1 MSHRHTSLRH
11 NGGSKPKRTD
21 APPPSGRAVNR
32 INGDDET
39 WSHEHSAI
47 EYQIQGWGAPYFA
60 IGPKGH
66 VVVTPSGQAGPSIDL
81 FELALDLKARGLV
94 LPMLFRFS
102 DIVGHRI
109 ARISKSFER
118 AINEYEYPGT
128 YRGVFPV
135 KVNQQRHVVEEV
147 VRSGLDYSFGLEA
160 GSKPE
165 LLIALSLTLPP
176 DALIICNGYKDT
188 KYIETALLAQ
198 RLNKTVVIVLERLE
212 EVDIV
217 LDASERLGIV
227 PVLGVRAK
235 LTTKGV
241 GRWARSAG
249 DRAKFGLTT
258 AEIVQLVDRLG
269 QHDMLHTLQMLHFH
283 IGSQISS
290 IIPIKNALQEASNIY
305 VELAKMGCAMG
316 YMDVGGGLAIDYDGS
331 KTDFHASKNYDLQE
345 YAYDV
350 VGSIQEACNKADVA
364 VPTLVS
370 ESGRAVAAH
379 HAVLV
384 FEVVG
389 KNEVRFGEPSAPAP
403 EAHRLLQE
411 LYETY
416 QGIMPKNVQESFHDA
431 SQAKEESQS
440 LFRYG
445 YLTLRERAQAERL
458 YWHCC
463 EKIHNTLGRVKFI
476 PEELQ
481 DLNRTL
487 SAIYYCNFSIFQS
500 APDIW
505 AINQLFPIMP
515 IHRLDERPSVSATL
529 ADLTCDSDGQIENF
543 IDLED
548 VKDTLNVHPIRQGEP
563 YLMGMFL
570 NGAYQEI
577 LGDLHNLFG
586 DTNAAHVKLEGDGYR
601 VEHVVKGDSVT
612 EVLRYVEYD
621 PEHMVEAVRR
631 QAEGAVSERRLTN
644 EQMRMLLD
652 HYEASLRS
660 YTYLTED

>member
-1 MSHRHTSLRH
+1 MAHQ
-11 NGGSKPKRTD
+11 PKKLALDSWTVED
-21 APPPSGRAVNR
+21 ALELYQVPKWGQGYFEVN
-32 INGDDET
+32 
-39 WSHEHSAI
+39 A
-47 EYQIQGWGAPYFA
+47 A
-60 IGPKGH
+60 GH
-66 VVVTPSGQAGPSIDL
+66 VVVRPYATPDAEIDL
-81 FELALDLKARGLV
+81 FELVQGLRERDLTTPV
-94 LPMLFRFS
+94 VVRFS
-102 DIVGHRI
+102 EILRHRLTKLHE
-109 ARISKSFER
+109 AFAR
-118 AINEYEYPGT
+118 AIEENEYRNRYCA
-128 YRGVFPV
+128 VFPI
-135 KVNQQRHVVEEV
+135 KVNQQRLVVEEV
-147 VRSGLDYSFGLEA
+147 YRYGAEFNFGLEA

-165 LLIALSLTLPP
+165 LLIALSVTLPQ
-176 DALIICNGYKDT
+176 DSLIICNGYKDT

-198 RLNKTVVIVLERLE
+198 RMNKTVIIVLERIE
-212 EVDIV
+212 EVDTV
-217 LDASERLGIV
+217 LDASQRLGIV
-227 PVLGVRAK
+227 PLLGVRAK
-235 LTTKGV
+235 LTSKGV

-258 AEIVQLVDRLG
+258 AEIVQLVDRLA
-269 QHDMLHTLQMLHFH
+269 QHQMLHTLQMLHFH

-290 IIPIKNALQEASNIY
+290 IIPIKNAMQEASNIY

-345 YAYDV
+345 YAYDIV
-350 VGSIQEACNKADVA
+350 ASIQDACRKASVP

-370 ESGRAVAAH
+370 ESGRAVAAQ

-389 KNEVRFGEPSAPAP
+389 KNEVRFGEPSKPPADS
-403 EAHRLLQE
+403 HRLLLE

-416 QGIMPKNVQESFHDA
+416 QGIMPKNVQESYHDA
-431 SQAKEESQS
+431 SQAKEESIS

-445 YLTLRERAQAERL
+445 YMTLRERAQAERL

-463 EKIHNTLGRVKFI
+463 EKIANTLQRVKFI

-481 DLNRTL
+481 DLDRTL

-505 AINQLFPIMP
+505 AIDQLFPIMP
-515 IHRLDERPSVSATL
+515 IHRLEERPTVSATL

-543 IDLED
+543 IDVED
-548 VKDTLNVHPIRQGEP
+548 VKNTLNVHPLTEGEP

-577 LGDLHNLFG
+577 LGDMHNLFG
-586 DTNAAHVKLEGDGYR
+586 DTNAAHVKLDGDGYR
-601 VEHVVKGDSVT
+601 IDHVVRGDSVT

-621 PEHMVEAVRR
+621 PAQMVESVRR
-631 QAEGAVSERRLTN
+631 QAEIAVSERRLTN
-644 EQMRMLLD
+644 EQMRTLLD

>member
-1 MSHRHTSLRH
+1 MSR
-11 NGGSKPKRTD
+11 
-21 APPPSGRAVNR
+21 APA
-32 INGDDET
+32 
-39 WSHEHSAI
+39 HEPWTTQHSAL
-47 EYQIQGWGAPYFA
+47 EYQIQGWGNPYFS
-60 IGPKGH
+60 IGDNGH
-66 VVVTPSGQAGPSIDL
+66 VMVTPTGPTGPSINL
-81 FELALDLKARGLV
+81 YELALDLKARGLV
-94 LPMLFRFS
+94 MPMLFRFS

-109 ARISKSFER
+109 ERISKSFQR
-118 AINEYEYPGT
+118 AIEEYSYAGN

-147 VRSGLDYSFGLEA
+147 ARGGNPYSFGLEA

-165 LLIALSLTLPP
+165 LLIALSVTLPQ
-176 DALIICNGYKDT
+176 DSLIICNGYKDT

-198 RLNKTVVIVLERLE
+198 RLNKTVIIVLERIE
-212 EVDIV
+212 EVDTV
-217 LDASERLGIV
+217 LDASQRLGIV

-235 LTTKGV
+235 LTSKGV

-258 AEIVQLVDRLG
+258 AEIVQLVDRLA
-269 QHDMLHTLQMLHFH
+269 QHQMLHTLQMLHFH

-290 IIPIKNALQEASNIY
+290 IIPIKNAMQEASNIY

-345 YAYDV
+345 YAYDIV
-350 VGSIQEACNKADVA
+350 ASIQDACKKASVP

-370 ESGRAVAAH
+370 ESGRAVAAQ

-389 KNEVRFGEPSAPAP
+389 KNEVRFGEPSKPA
-403 EAHRLLQE
+403 ADSHRLLLE
-411 LYETY
+411 LYDCY
-416 QGIMPKNVQESFHDA
+416 QSIMPKNVQEAFHDA
-431 SQAKEESQS
+431 SQAKEESIS

-445 YLTLRERAQAERL
+445 YMTLRERAQAERL

-463 EKIHNTLGRVKFI
+463 EKIANTLGRVKFI

-481 DLNRTL
+481 DLDRTL

-505 AINQLFPIMP
+505 AIDQLFPIMP
-515 IHRLDERPSVSATL
+515 IHRLEERPTVSATL

-543 IDLED
+543 IDVED
-548 VKDTLNVHPIRQGEP
+548 VKNTLNVHPLNDGEP

-586 DTNAAHVKLEGDGYR
+586 DTNAAHVKLEGDSYR
-601 VEHVVKGDSVT
+601 IDHVVRGDSVT

-621 PEHMVEAVRR
+621 PMQMVEAVRR
-631 QAEGAVSERRLTN
+631 QAESAVSERRLTN
-644 EQMRMLLD
+644 EQMRTLLD